1 LNLTD
6 YQAKYFAHELTRRFP
21 PDSVE
26 KVTVAFAG
34 AQVDLN
40 PHQIDAAL
48 FAFKSPLSRGALLAD
63 EVGLGKTIEA
73 GLVLSQKWAERKRRI
88 LIITPASL
96 RKQWYQELTEKFF
109 LPCRL
114 LESKTYNAAVK
125 QGEVRP
131 FEAPEI
137 TICSYHFAKG
147 KADAVERQEQGLML
161 TKKHEEALSEIIYF
175 DENEVEEIHYIDEMA
190 RPSESWHVIVNKIAE
205 NLVVSQF
212 KTYDIHCAAIT
223 EGWDKLSEVIE
234 AYGDA
239 LSLPDGISKPIDV
252 VPKKTRHKLWIQS
265 CFSELEGI
273 GQDKA
278 ITLKDEEQIDRIDDF
293 IDSLIDCKD
302 SVEYLHL
309 SLSKIMTIV
318 MLPTEDHKILIDAIM
333 AKLKMPSPEHLLAD
347 YL

>member
-1 LNLTD
+1 MAKISRNAPCPCGSGKKYKKCCLLRKEAESLEQNTD
-6 YQAKYFAHELTRRFP
+6 ESF
-21 PDSVE
+21 VE
-26 KVTVAFAG
+26 
-34 AQVDLN
+34 VDDLSN
-40 PHQIDAAL
+40 MDDFQN
-48 FAFKSPLSRGALLAD
+48 PLSVPKSNYLEDYDLSDHHDLD
-63 EVGLGKTIEA
+63 EAI
-73 GLVLSQKWAERKRRI
+73 RI
-88 LIITPASL
+88 L
-96 RKQWYQELTEKFF
+96 
-109 LPCRL
+109 CDD
-114 LESKTYNAAVK
+114 LESGYFLTW
-125 QGEVRP
+125 E
-131 FEAPEI
+131 
-137 TICSYHFAKG
+137 
-147 KADAVERQEQGLML
+147 AVERQEKGLTL

-175 DENEVEEIHYIDEMA
+175 DENEVDEIRYINEKA

-234 AYGDA
+234 EYGDD

-265 CFSELEGI
+265 CFRELEGI
-273 GQDKA
+273 GQDKD
-278 ITLKDEEQIDRIDDF
+278 ITLKNEEQIDRIDDF

-309 SLSKIMTIV
+309 SLSKVMTIV

-333 AKLKMPSPEHLLAD
+333 TKLKMPSPEHLLAD